1 MGGLVVSFFAGTLSA
16 LSPCVLPLL
25 PLTVASALQRHRN
38 GPLALAT
45 GLVLST
51 SATGL
56 FFASLGFTVGLDPD
70 VGRRIAAGAMAV
82 VGVVLLV
89 PPLTEAFASV
99 ASPLASSAGALTTK
113 IPSGLGGQFLL
124 GLLLGIVWTPCT
136 GPTLAAAITL
146 AAQSETIARAVAV
159 MLVFGVGAVVPVLA
173 LAYGSRRALG
183 TQSATLARIG
193 RIGKPAMGAALLLVG
208 VLAFTRTD
216 KSIEAWMVA
225 RMPDWLID
233 LTTRL

>member
-1 MGGLVVSFFAGTLSA
+1 MGAIVGSFFAGTLSV

-25 PLTVASALQRHRN
+25 PLVIASALQQHRH
-38 GPLALAT
+38 GPLALAS
-45 GLVLST
+45 GLVLSA
-51 SATGL
+51 SAMGV
-56 FFASLGFTVGLDPD
+56 FFASLGFTVGLDQD
-70 VGRRIAAGAMAV
+70 LGRRIAAGAMAV

-89 PPLTEAFASV
+89 PGLQEAFARA

-113 IPSGLGGQFLL
+113 LPSGLGGQLLVGVLL
-124 GLLLGIVWTPCT
+124 GVVWTPCT

-146 AAQSETIARAVAV
+146 AAQSETIARAAAV
-159 MLVFGVGAVVPVLA
+159 MLVFSVGAVVPVLA

-183 TQSATLARIG
+183 THVAALARVG
-193 RIGKPAMGAALLLVG
+193 RIGKPIMGAMLLMVG

-216 KSIEAWMVA
+216 KTIEAWMVG
-225 RMPDWLID
+225 RMPDWLIG